1 MPGESVFRV
10 NSVVSE
16 TTSLSNSGFSKVV
29 FMGWDSCTDSQI
41 SLWNVQAA
49 IDTIDQTYELDQT
62 IEIWNYRS
70 HIMLAE
76 LQDQVKR
83 FACSGGIWTQTTDV
97 EGEVNGLMTY
107 DRRLA
112 RVDEAQWKADIQGL
126 YDAAAARGHA
136 K

>member
-1 MPGESVFRV
+1 LKR
-10 NSVVSE
+10 NSR
-16 TTSLSNSGFSKVV
+16 
-29 FMGWDSCTDSQI
+29 TDSQL

-112 RVDEAQWKADIQGL
+112 RVDEVQWKADIQGL
-126 YDAAAARGHA
+126 YDAAAARGNA
-136 K
+136 TTSAV